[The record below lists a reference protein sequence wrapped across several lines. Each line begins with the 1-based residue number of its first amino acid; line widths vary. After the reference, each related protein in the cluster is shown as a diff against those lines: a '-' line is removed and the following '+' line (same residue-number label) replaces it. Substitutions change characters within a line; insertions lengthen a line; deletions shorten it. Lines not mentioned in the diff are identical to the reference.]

1 MKSLRNV
8 KRVELVM
15 IPLLVVC
22 DSECVQVC
30 GECDDGERGE
40 VREYERVEGGG

>member
-30 GECDDGERGE
+30 GGCEDGERWV
-40 VREYERVEGGG
+40 VRECERDERGD